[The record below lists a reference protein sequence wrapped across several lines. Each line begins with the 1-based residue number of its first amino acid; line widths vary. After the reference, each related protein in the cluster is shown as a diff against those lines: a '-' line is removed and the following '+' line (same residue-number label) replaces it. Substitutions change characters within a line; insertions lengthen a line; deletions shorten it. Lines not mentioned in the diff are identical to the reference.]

1 MLEFAW
7 PWMFALLP
15 LPALVWWLLPPYRAR
30 QASVQVPFFDR
41 LAAATGQT
49 PQRGAVVLQR
59 RMTQMIVA
67 ALVWILIVAA
77 LARPQWVGDAITHEV
92 SARDLILAIDI
103 SGSMDQ
109 RDFRAPDGAMLT
121 RLDGVKRVVKEFIA
135 RRHGDRI
142 ALILF
147 GTKAYVQVPFTQDL
161 QTAGQ
166 LLEQTQVGMA
176 GQQTALGDTIGL
188 AIKTLETS
196 TAKQKVMILLTDGND
211 TASRVP
217 PEHAAD
223 IAQQNGVMIYT
234 IAVGDPAASDENRVD
249 LSDAPVR
256 GQYDQGTILPR
267 GGRRAIAGDLCRD
280 RPTRAGEAADAVV
293 ASKTSL
299 VPVAV
304 GRGGRSLLWCCGSRL
319 LAASERGRRRSVSAC
334 MMPPPS
340 RSISCVRCGFSR
352 CCRSPP
358 SWCWCIWRESVAAR
372 NGAA

>member
-121 RLDGVKRVVKEFIA
+121 RLDGVKRVVKEFIE

-147 GTKAYVQVPFTQDL
+147 GTRAYVQVPFTQDL

-196 TAKQKVMILLTDGND
+196 AANQKVMILLTDGND

-223 IAQQNGVMIYT
+223 IAQQNSVMIYT

-249 LSDAPVR
+249 LATLKAVASGTKGQFFRAEDGAQLQAIYAEIDRLAPVKLQTLSWR
-256 GQYDQGTILPR
+256 PRLPLFQWPL
-267 GGRRAIAGDLCRD
+267 GA
-280 RPTRAGEAADAVV
+280 AVV
-293 ASKTSL
+293 LSL
-299 VPVAV
+299 A
-304 GRGGRSLLWCCGSRL
+304 LWLGL
-319 LAASERGRRRSVSAC
+319 LAASERGRRRSSAH
-334 MMPPPS
+334 
-340 RSISCVRCGFSR
+340 V
-352 CCRSPP
+352 
-358 SWCWCIWRESVAAR
+358 
-372 NGAA
+372 